1 MTSGTAFQ
9 SRRPR
14 ASSSPPDKPC
24 ADSER
29 AQKWRLLLALFLF
42 FTVLVSD
49 SLWLC
54 AVAAGAQLGAQYR
67 SVSWPEVAVM
77 GSDDGQA
84 PTARPCLDLSSACSP
99 RHLLQGPPGVAF
111 PAARVEASP
120 SQLAFLERHFRVLRL
135 QFCEAYTVWDLLLG
149 MDDPESLDCSLRS
162 LLADV
167 AAGGARRG
175 EACSGCLEAYQRL
188 DQHAQEKYYEFEELL
203 EKYLQAKDY
212 SVCSCLRDCKCLWR
226 DDFVNPWVG
235 KIHAKLLS
243 IGISPADSL
252 KMNLRSAKRLIEQR
266 LADIENQHNLA
277 GAVYKAWLCSEYF
290 NVTQLQCQHR
300 IPCKQYCLEVQ
311 TRCPFVLPDNDELIY
326 GGLPG
331 FICTGLL
338 ESNLP
343 EQEAKCCD
351 MLWDSC
357 NHHPDDSCNTSAKS
371 IESESFHDQL
381 RDIPHHHHHVHQQ
394 RQQHYNLY
402 YHHTQYQHQHH
413 PSLLPVSAGSHLSS
427 GKIRFCVLVLML
439 LHTMV
444 SFSSVPS
451 STGLSLGALPAMD
464 ETLTRD
470 GGPSFAMQGKGNCQL
485 FFTSGGKGAG
495 CINALPPVAGGDT
508 GLGVM
513 HTDPPPCRPPSHPP
527 EHLITGTALR

>member
-1 MTSGTAFQ
+1 MA
-9 SRRPR
+9 
-14 ASSSPPDKPC
+14 
-24 ADSER
+24 
-29 AQKWRLLLALFLF
+29 
-42 FTVLVSD
+42 
-49 SLWLC
+49 
-54 AVAAGAQLGAQYR
+54 
-67 SVSWPEVAVM
+67 
-77 GSDDGQA
+77 
-84 PTARPCLDLSSACSP
+84 
-99 RHLLQGPPGVAF
+99 LQGGVM
-111 PAARVEASP
+111 
-120 SQLAFLERHFRVLRL
+120 
-135 QFCEAYTVWDLLLG
+135 W
-149 MDDPESLDCSLRS
+149 
-162 LLADV
+162 
-167 AAGGARRG
+167 
-175 EACSGCLEAYQRL
+175 
-188 DQHAQEKYYEFEELL
+188 
-203 EKYLQAKDY
+203 
-212 SVCSCLRDCKCLWR
+212 
-226 DDFVNPWVG
+226 
-235 KIHAKLLS
+235 
-243 IGISPADSL
+243 
-252 KMNLRSAKRLIEQR
+252 
-266 LADIENQHNLA
+266 
-277 GAVYKAWLCSEYF
+277 AVYKAWLCSEYF

-357 NHHPDDSCNTSAKS
+357 NHHPDYSCNTSAKS

>member
-1 MTSGTAFQ
+1 MSKLRSTLRQTSAPLRG
-9 SRRPR
+9 RPGKKPAKAKWSIERELAGQDGDVVGR
-14 ASSSPPDKPC
+14 AVTDGDEEEDCCQVAGYGMPTTRCRPCPPDKPC

-29 AQKWRLLLALFLF
+29 PQKWRLSLASFLF
-42 FTVLVSD
+42 FTVLLSD

-54 AVAAGAQLGAQYR
+54 AIAAGAQLGAQDR

-84 PTARPCLDLSSACSP
+84 PTARPCLNLSSACSQ

-111 PAARVEASP
+111 PAARAEASP

-135 QFCEAYTVWDLLLG
+135 PFCEAYTVWDLLLG
-149 MDDPESLDCSLRS
+149 MADPESLDCSLRS

-203 EKYLQAKDY
+203 EKYLQFKDY
-212 SVCSCLRDCKCLWR
+212 SVCSCLRECK
-226 DDFVNPWVG
+226 
-235 KIHAKLLS
+235 
-243 IGISPADSL
+243 
-252 KMNLRSAKRLIEQR
+252 
-266 LADIENQHNLA
+266 
-277 GAVYKAWLCSEYF
+277 AVYKAWLCSEYF

-300 IPCKQYCLEVQ
+300 IPCNQYCLEVQ
-311 TRCPFVLPDNDELIY
+311 TRCPFVLPDNGELIY

-351 MLWDSC
+351 MRWDSC

-371 IESESFHDQL
+371 KSESFHDQR
-381 RDIPHHHHHVHQQ
+381 RDIPHHHHHVHHHHQQ
-394 RQQHYNLY
+394 QQHYNLY

-413 PSLLPVSAGSHLSS
+413 PSLLPVSAGSHLTS

-451 STGLSLGALPAMD
+451 SVGLSLGALPAMD

-470 GGPSFAMQGKGNCQL
+470 KGPSFAMQGKGNCQL

-495 CINALPPVAGGDT
+495 CINALRPVVGGDI

-513 HTDPPPCRPPSHPP
+513 YTDPPPCRPPSHPP
-527 EHLITGTALR
+527 EHLITGTALQ